1 MRRLLA
7 VLLLLGM
14 LAEASAEASA
24 DASTVLLVMPRE
36 EQAIEQAFKA
46 YLRQRGL
53 AVRFESLV
61 FSGRS
66 ADVPALLEQL
76 RARRPDLIY
85 TWGTPTTL
93 AVAGPHAAPHIADIP
108 IVFAEVADPVGAGI
122 VRQRGPSTGRN
133 VTGVVHIAPLSV
145 QIATLRAYR
154 PLKRLGYIANPAE
167 PNTVLVGEALRAL
180 AGEQDF
186 ELITEM
192 LPLARSGE
200 ADVRALPDVMH
211 RLSASGV
218 DFLYIGPSTF
228 LAFTHRERVTRLAL
242 EYRIPTFCATESIV
256 RKASCLFGISSNAGN
271 LGRFVGFKAAGI
283 LAEGKPAAS
292 LPIETLKR
300 FSLLINMPVAAAL
313 QLYPPLPMLNV
324 AEVLGVPGS
333 DPGGSPPR

>member
-1 MRRLLA
+1 MRRLLTA
-7 VLLLLGM
+7 LLLLGV
-14 LAEASAEASA
+14 LAGVSAKE
-24 DASTVLLVMPRE
+24 STVLLVMPRE

-53 AVRFESLV
+53 TVRFESLI
-61 FSGRS
+61 FSGRP
-66 ADVPALLEQL
+66 ADVPALLQQV

-93 AVAGPHAAPHIADIP
+93 AVAGPHVAPNVADIP

-122 VRQRGPSTGRN
+122 VRQRVPSSGRN
-133 VTGVVHIAPLSV
+133 VTGVVHIALLAV

-167 PNTVLVGEALRAL
+167 PNTMLVGEALRAL
-180 AGEQDF
+180 SREQDF
-186 ELITEM
+186 ELMTEV

-200 ADVRALPDVMH
+200 ADVGALPDIMH
-211 RLSASGV
+211 RLSEFGI

-242 EYRIPTFCATESIV
+242 EYSIPTFCATESIV

-271 LGRFVGFKAAGI
+271 LGRFVGFKVAGI
-283 LAEGKPAAS
+283 LAEGKPVAS

-333 DPGGSPPR
+333 DPGGAPPR